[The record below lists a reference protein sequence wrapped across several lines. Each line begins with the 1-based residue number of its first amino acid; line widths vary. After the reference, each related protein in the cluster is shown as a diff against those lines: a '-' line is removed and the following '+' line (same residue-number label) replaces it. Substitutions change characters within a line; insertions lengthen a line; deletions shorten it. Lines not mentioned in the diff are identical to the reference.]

1 MRLQSSTQ
9 PRLGGS
15 SSLRTSLFRANAM
28 DVPGVFEATRGGV
41 QVDDQSGLANLVSQ
55 IGLAPAWHPRM
66 IRVVC
71 RFGMT

>member
-1 MRLQSSTQ
+1 MRLETSTE

-15 SSLRTSLFRANAM
+15 SSLLTSLFRAM
-28 DVPGVFEATRGGV
+28 DVPAVFEATRGGV

-66 IRVVC
+66 MRVVC
-71 RFGMT
+71 RFGLT